1 VSDFFKAV
9 PEDKLPIL
17 DIDFTTY
24 DEKVVYLNPG
34 WDKDQ
39 VDYWTGYYSNLPFHK
54 QLICDAFTTMKIASL
69 FGTVNATTRQQI
81 VSGAHHDSITGVSK
95 KAVH

>member
-1 VSDFFKAV
+1 M
-9 PEDKLPIL
+9 

-24 DEKVVYLNPG
+24 DERVVYLNP
-34 WDKDQ
+34 DSAPDQ

-54 QLICDAFTTMKIASL
+54 QLIYDAFNTMKIASL
-69 FGTVNATTRQQI
+69 FGTVNDTIRQQI
-81 VSGAHHDSITGVSK
+81 VTGTHHDSITGVSK